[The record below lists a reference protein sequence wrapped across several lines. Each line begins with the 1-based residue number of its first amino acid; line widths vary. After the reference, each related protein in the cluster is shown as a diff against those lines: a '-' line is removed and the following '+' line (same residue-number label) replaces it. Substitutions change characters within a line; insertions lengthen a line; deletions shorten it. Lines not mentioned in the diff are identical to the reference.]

1 MVPTQ
6 DVVAALL
13 GGLPSPDLL
22 PAVVVAVVVIAFA
35 IALAAVALRRRD
47 AD

>member
-6 DVVAALL
+6 DVPLRVTELTAIEY
-13 GGLPSPDLL
+13 L
-22 PAVVVAVVVIAFA
+22 PAVVVAVVVLTFA
-35 IALAAVALRRRD
+35 LSLVLVALRRRD

>member
-6 DVVAALL
+6 DVTLRAAEL
-13 GGLPSPDLL
+13 SAIEYL
-22 PAVVVAVVVIAFA
+22 PAAVVAVVVLVFA
-35 IALAAVALRRRD
+35 LSLVLVALRRRD